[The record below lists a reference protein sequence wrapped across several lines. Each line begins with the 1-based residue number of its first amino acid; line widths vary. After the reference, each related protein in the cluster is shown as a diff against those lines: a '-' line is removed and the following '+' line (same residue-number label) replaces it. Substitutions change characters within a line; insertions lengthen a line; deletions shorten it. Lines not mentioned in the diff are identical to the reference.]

1 MSAGST
7 ATGETAQLFKAFD
20 LAAPLPTG
28 TTVLEA
34 SAGTGK
40 TYTVGA
46 LVARYVAEGITTL
59 DRLLVVTFGR
69 AASQELRERVRDQLV
84 AAQRELADPA
94 AARTSSDDLLRV
106 LSAGTDAQI
115 EERRR
120 RLTVALADFDAATI
134 ATTHQFCQQ
143 VLAGLGVAGDSEPDA
158 TLVEDLDD
166 LLVEV
171 VDDLYVR
178 RFGPPGAEPPPLNR
192 LEALALGRAAVG
204 DPQARLEPVDA
215 DPQSTAALRVR
226 FAGAVRAEFDLRKRR
241 HGVLGYDDLLSRLAT
256 ALAPDGAPARDR
268 IRARWSVV
276 LIDEFQDTDPVQW
289 DVLRLAFTG
298 VATLVLIGDPK
309 QAIYGFRG
317 GDVVAYLAAARL
329 AGDHATLDVNRR
341 SDAPVVDALQAL
353 FAGAELGD
361 PAIVVRPV
369 TAAHHGSRLAGTPD
383 PAPVRL
389 RVLRRDQFGKGPR
402 ARVKVADTR
411 PVIARDLARDVARL
425 LAAGADFDGRPF
437 TAGDVAVLVNT
448 HRQADLIRAEL
459 TDHGVRS
466 VAGGAGSVFATDA
479 GQDWQELLA
488 ALEQPYRSGRVRLAA
503 LTPFLGHS
511 AADLEAGG
519 DRLTDELGG
528 RLQSWAEL
536 LADRGPAALLEVAEA
551 QADMPARLLAQR
563 GGERRLTDLRH
574 IGALL
579 QAALTDEGLGPV
591 ALSDWIRRRRA
602 AADGDVAAE
611 RQRRLDSDEPGVT
624 VLTLHVSKGL
634 QFPVVYLP
642 FAADRWVSTDPA
654 VMQLHD
660 ENGARVL
667 DVGGTAGAGRGDRYR
682 RFHLEQAG
690 EALRLL
696 YVGMTRAQSA
706 VITWWA
712 PSANAPD
719 SGLHRILFGR
729 QPGNPRVAER
739 VDVPGDETVAARL
752 AELQAAG
759 ALVAEPADWPAVAVV
774 PVVRPTPPL
783 GVAGFDR
790 AVDLSWRRASYSSLS
805 AAGRVERTPGVASE
819 PETGPRDDEPDSS
832 TGLPVPAAD
841 LDPATSAVLR
851 AVPSPMA
858 ELPSG
863 TGFGTLVHAILE
875 TVDPTAAD
883 LGAELNARAR
893 EQLSDRSGGLAPAQL
908 AAALVPVL
916 TTSLGP
922 LADGRRLADFPVTDR
937 LTEVDFEMPLT
948 GGDRPVG
955 QLRLGELAPLL
966 RSRLPV
972 DDPLLSYADR
982 LATPEMAGQQLRG
995 YLTGSLDVVLR
1006 LPGPRYLIADYKTNW
1021 LGDIDDAAAT
1031 PAPLGRAAAP
1041 DLAAPG
1047 PAAPDPGSAA
1057 PAALTAWHYRPAALT
1072 QSMLHSD
1079 YPLQALLYAVALHRF
1094 LRWRQPDYDPDR
1106 QLAGVLYLYVRGMCG
1121 PDTPVLDGQTCGV
1134 FGWRPP
1140 AGLVLALSDLLDQ
1153 GSR

>member
-1 MSAGST
+1 MSLT
-7 ATGETAQLFKAFD
+7 PQLFRPFD
-20 LAAPLPTG
+20 LADPLPTG

-46 LVARYVAEGITTL
+46 LVARYVADGVTTL

-84 AAQRELADPA
+84 AAQRALADPA
-94 AARTSSDDLLRV
+94 AARRSSDDLIKV
-106 LSAGTDAQI
+106 LAAGT
-115 EERRR
+115 EEEIAVRRG
-120 RLTVALADFDAATI
+120 RLTAALADFDAATI

-143 VLAGLGVAGDSEPDA
+143 VLTGLGVAGDSEPDA
-158 TLVEDLDD
+158 SLVEDLDD

-178 RFGPPGAEPPPLNR
+178 RFGPPGAEQPPLTR
-192 LEALALGRAAVG
+192 AEALALGRASVG
-204 DPQARLEPVDA
+204 DPQARLEPADA
-215 DPQSTAALRVR
+215 DPQSVAALRVR

-268 IRARWSVV
+268 IRARWSIV

-289 DVLRLAFTG
+289 DVLRLAFAG

-317 GDVVAYLAAARL
+317 GDVVAYLAAARV
-329 AGDHATLDVNRR
+329 ADEHATLDVNRR

-361 PAIVVRPV
+361 PQIVVRPV
-369 TAAHHGSRLAGTPD
+369 TAAHRGSRLVGLPD

-389 RVLRRDQFGKGPR
+389 RILTREQFGKGPR
-402 ARVKVADTR
+402 AKVLVNDTR
-411 PVIARDLARDVARL
+411 AFIARDLARDVARL
-425 LAAGADFDGRPF
+425 LAANGSFDDQPL
-437 TAGDVAVLVNT
+437 TAEHVAVLVNT
-448 HRQADLIRAEL
+448 HKQADLVRAEL
-459 TDHGVRS
+459 TAHGVRS

-479 GQDWQELLA
+479 GRDWQELLL
-488 ALEQPYRSGRVRLAA
+488 ALEQPHRSGRVRLAA
-503 LTPFLGHS
+503 LTPFLGRS
-511 AADLEAGG
+511 AADLDAGG

-528 RLQSWAEL
+528 RLRGWAEL
-536 LADRGPAALLEVAEA
+536 LAGRGAAALLEVAEA
-551 QADMPARLLAQR
+551 EAGMPARLLSQH

-579 QAALTDEGLGPV
+579 QAALTDEGLGLL

-602 AADGDVAAE
+602 AADTDVAAE
-611 RQRRLDSDEPGVT
+611 RQRRLDSDEPAVT

-642 FAADRWVSTDPA
+642 YAADRWVSADPP

-660 ENGARVL
+660 ETGARVL
-667 DVGGTAGAGRGDRYR
+667 DVGGSAGAGRGDRYR

-729 QPGNPRVAER
+729 QPGDPRVAES
-739 VDVPGDETVAARL
+739 VEVPTDQTVAQRV

-759 ALVAEPADWPAVAVV
+759 ALVGEPADWPAVA
-774 PVVRPTPPL
+774 PVVTTRPAPEL
-783 GVAGFDR
+783 DVARFDR
-790 AVDLSWRRASYSSLS
+790 PVDLSWRRASYSSLS
-805 AAGRVERTPGVASE
+805 AAGQLERAAGVSSE
-819 PETGPRDDEPDSS
+819 PETGQRDDEPDLPD
-832 TGLPVPAAD
+832 GLAEPAGDA
-841 LDPATSAVLR
+841 DPATTAALR

-858 ELPSG
+858 ALPSG
-863 TGFGTLVHAILE
+863 TRFGTMVHAVLE

-883 LGAELNARAR
+883 LGAELTARAR
-893 EQLSDRSGGLAPAQL
+893 EQLTDRAAGFDAAEL
-908 AAALVPVL
+908 AAALLPVL

-937 LTEVDFEMPLT
+937 LTEVGFEMPLT
-948 GGDRPVG
+948 GGDRPAG
-955 QLRLGELAPLL
+955 QLRLGQLAPLL
-966 RSRLPV
+966 RELLPGG
-972 DDPLLSYADR
+972 DPLRSYADR
-982 LATPEMAGQQLRG
+982 LAAPEMAGQLLRG

-1006 LPGPRYLIADYKTNW
+1006 LPGPRYLVADYKTNW
-1021 LGDIDDAAAT
+1021 LDDIDESTTAT
-1031 PAPLGRAAAP
+1031 
-1041 DLAAPG
+1041 G
-1047 PAAPDPGSAA
+1047 PSPT
-1057 PAALTAWHYRPAALT
+1057 AALTAWHYRPPALT
-1072 QSMLHSD
+1072 RSMLHSD

-1094 LRWRQPDYDPDR
+1094 LRWRQPGYRPDE

-1121 PDTPVLDGQTCGV
+1121 PDTPVLDGQPCGV

-1140 AGLVLALSDLLDQ
+1140 AELVVALSDLLDR